1 MLRRMSTRFLS
12 GECRFESCKDQ
23 SRVKYLNRKEMKKQM
38 KAEVL
43 SPKQK
48 DYYNHIPIVNLDR
61 LFSGD
66 RSPGLVIQ
74 DGKITGMKTEFC
86 KRRFLKMAVAGFL
99 VLLLLSGCLLI
110 SRAES
115 SQQEDWIEYMEKLC
129 EERHLCPELV
139 EAIIE
144 QESGWDPEAVNGDCI
159 GLMQIHQIWQWPR
172 MQQLGVVDLTDPY
185 ENILIGVDL
194 LEELFEKH
202 KEAAAVLMYYQAG
215 NSKRYGLEAYRRGEI
230 SDYALQVLERAAE
243 LERLH
248 GK

>member
-1 MLRRMSTRFLS
+1 
-12 GECRFESCKDQ
+12 
-23 SRVKYLNRKEMKKQM
+23 MKKQM
-38 KAEVL
+38 KAETL
-43 SPKQK
+43 SRKQR
-48 DYYNHIPIVNLDR
+48 DFYNRLPVGNLDR
-61 LFSGD
+61 LFGGD
-66 RSPGLVIQ
+66 KTPGLVIQ
-74 DGKITGMKTEFC
+74 DGRITGMKTEFC
-86 KRRFLKMAVAGFL
+86 KGRFVKMVAVGFL

-110 SRAES
+110 CRAES
-115 SQQEDWIEYMEKLC
+115 KQQEDWTEYMEKLC

-139 EAIIE
+139 EAVIE
-144 QESGWDPEAVNGDCI
+144 QESGWDPKAINGDCV

-172 MQQLGVVDLTDPY
+172 IQRLGVVDLTDPY
-185 ENILIGVDL
+185 ENILTGVDL
-194 LEELFEKH
+194 LEELFEVH